1 MPNPPVDPNDIGLL
15 ECGCRE
21 DGALVEAIYVELG
34 LIGREV
40 AKRKSGNGWK
50 VLGRPERERILR
62 IREMLG
68 LGGLDGLLELI

>member
-21 DGALVEAIYVELG
+21 DEALVEAIYVELG
-34 LIGREV
+34 FIGEEV
-40 AKRKSGNGWK
+40 AKQKAGYGWK
-50 VLGRPERERILR
+50 TLGRPERERLLR
-62 IREMLG
+62 ISEMMG